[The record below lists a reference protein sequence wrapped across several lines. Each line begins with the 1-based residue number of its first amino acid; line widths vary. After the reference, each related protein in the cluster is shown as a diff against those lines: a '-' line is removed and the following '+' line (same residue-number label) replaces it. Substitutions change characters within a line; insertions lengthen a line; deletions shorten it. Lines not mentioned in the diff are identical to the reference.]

1 MTRNTPAGTSE
12 VVVTGLG
19 AVTPLGGDIPS
30 TWQGLLD
37 GRSGARGLD
46 EPWAKDLPVRIA
58 APAAV
63 DPAAAFAPAQARRMD
78 RGTQLALM
86 AAQEAWTDA
95 GLGSPRE
102 LDTERLSVAVSSIIG
117 AQTLLAGHEKLLT
130 KGWRHISPFAAPS
143 LLPNSSA
150 ARIAIDY
157 GAQGS
162 AHAPVSGC
170 ASGTEAIGLAA
181 DMIRMGRADVVVAG
195 GAEAPIHPFAL
206 GSFAAMRALSRRNED
221 PQGASRPFAKDRDGF
236 VLGEGA
242 GIMILESHA
251 HARARGARIYGRV
264 LGIGMSVDGHRIAQP
279 QPEGLGAAKA
289 ISRALAD
296 ADLAPQDIAHV
307 NAHATAT
314 PAGDLAEARAL
325 RSVLGSHTDHVAV
338 SATKSMMGHLQ
349 GGAGA
354 VEAIATLLALH
365 HRTAPP
371 TLNTEAPDDEIGL
384 NVVAGTARQL
394 PQRPRAALSNSFGF
408 GGHNATLAIAA

>member
-1 MTRNTPAGTSE
+1 MRNTPAGTSE

-19 AVTPLGGDIPS
+19 AVAPLGGDIPS

-37 GRSGARGLD
+37 GRSGARALN

-78 RGTQLALM
+78 RGTQLALL
-86 AAQEAWTDA
+86 ATREAWTDA
-95 GLGSPRE
+95 GLGTPQD
-102 LDTERLSVAVSSIIG
+102 LDTERLSVSVSSIIG
-117 AQTLLAGHEKLLT
+117 TQTLLAGYEKLLT

-150 ARIAIDY
+150 ARIAIAY

-181 DMIRMGRADVVVAG
+181 DMIRLGRADVVIAG

-242 GIMILESHA
+242 GIRILESHA
-251 HARARGARIYGRV
+251 HARARGARIYGRI

-325 RSVLGSHTDHVAV
+325 GSHTDHVAV
-338 SATKSMMGHLQ
+338 SATKSMTGHLQ

-354 VEAIATLLALH
+354 VEAIAALLALH

-371 TLNTEAPDDEIGL
+371 TLNAEATDDEIGL
-384 NVVAGTARQL
+384 NVVADAARRL
-394 PQRPRAALSNSFGF
+394 PEGPLAALSNSFGF
-408 GGHNATLAIAA
+408 GGHNATLTVAA